1 MGNRF
6 VKDILV
12 FVLVVACIFVIC
24 LFLPGKVPIHF
35 NIQGDADII
44 INKYLLL
51 FGAVI
56 PYSAYWKF
64 LRKGKGKK
72 S

>member
-1 MGNRF
+1 MRNRF

-12 FVLVVACIFVIC
+12 FVLIAAGIFVIC
-24 LFLPGKVPIHF
+24 LFLPEKVPVHF
-35 NIQGDADII
+35 NVQGDADII
-44 INKYLLL
+44 VNKYFLL

-64 LRKGKGKK
+64 LRKGDGKK
-72 S
+72 

>member
-1 MGNRF
+1 MRNRF

-12 FVLVVACIFVIC
+12 FVLIAAGIFVIC
-24 LFLPGKVPIHF
+24 LFLPEKVPVHF
-35 NIQGDADII
+35 NVQGDADII
-44 INKYLLL
+44 VNKYFLL

-64 LRKGKGKK
+64 LHKGDGKK
-72 S
+72 